1 MRRKTAILN
10 LVLAAGAIG
19 AGVGGYL
26 ATGTSTTATAVVRST
41 AVQRGTVLSTI
52 SSSGNIEA
60 AHSLTLSF
68 TGSGTLVALWA
79 RAGQAVKQGQQLAQ
93 IDPTTA
99 QQTVRTATAS
109 LASAEAN
116 YQTVLAGQTAAQR
129 RQNAISVTQSRNSL
143 STARTSLADT
153 QASLAL
159 NVTTQAASVAQAR
172 QSLAQAQATIA
183 LTDKSLQASVDQA
196 KKAVALAR
204 TTVGNSAQGASTT
217 LALARA
223 QLATDLSKQNVD
235 IGTLNG
241 IVGSTDGGKT
251 SVQTATAALTNDSL
265 QLQQITEYQ
274 TANGCSAGCPK
285 PNDTLSQKQL
295 QFRQTQDQAVLSSLN
310 TIAADATAITKDQQA
325 IDSAT
330 LSLSNNGV
338 SNTQSL
344 TNATTSYNNAVTAL
358 QKQQISDAQTLQNAR
373 NQLQSALNSQ
383 TSGQLK
389 DAQTLHQAQQSVANA
404 QLSLENTVVGN
415 EIKTSTAPSTI
426 AQAQASLQQAQ
437 ASLKNAQEALDQTIL
452 RAPIAGTIASVNG
465 LVGTTV
471 SSGGGGGANATSTG
485 FITLVDLSHPL
496 VQVGFSESDAAK
508 IKLGQLA
515 TLTVSA
521 LPNVQL
527 AAHVAQFDTTSTL
540 VSNVVTYYA
549 TLQLDRTDS
558 GVKPGM
564 TVSASVIVGKSD
576 NALHVPTAAVR
587 GTGGTGTVTLVDAKG
602 VQTRATVATG
612 LAGDDQTVILSGLK
626 EGDNVVVSTG
636 SIGGTSG
643 TTGTPSLTGGLSG
656 GLGGGLGGGG
666 GGRGFRLGG

>member
-1 MRRKTAILN
+1 MRRKTAVLN
-10 LVLAAGAIG
+10 LILAAGAIG

-26 ATGTSTTATAVVRST
+26 ATGTSATTTATVRST

-68 TGSGTLVALWA
+68 TGSGTLVALWVK
-79 RAGQAVKQGQQLAQ
+79 AGQAVKQGQQLAQ

-99 QQTVRTATAS
+99 QQTVRTAAAS

-116 YQTVLAGQTAAQR
+116 YASVVQGQTAAQR
-129 RQNAISVTQSRNSL
+129 HQNAISVTQSRNSL
-143 STARTSLADT
+143 ATAQTSLADT
-153 QASLAL
+153 RASLAL
-159 NVTTQAASVAQAR
+159 NATTQAASVAQAR
-172 QSLAQAQATIA
+172 QSLASAEATIA
-183 LTDKSLQASVDQA
+183 LTGTSLQASVDQA
-196 KKAVALAR
+196 KKAVDLAR
-204 TTVGNSAQGASTT
+204 TTVGNSAQSASTA

-241 IVGSTDGGKT
+241 IVGSTDGGKA
-251 SVQTATAALTNDSL
+251 SVQAATAALTNDAL

-274 TANGCSAGCPK
+274 TANGCTAGCPK

-325 IDSAT
+325 IDAAT
-330 LSLSNNGV
+330 LALSTNGV

-344 TNATTSYNNAVTAL
+344 TNATTAYNNAVTAL

-373 NQLQSALNSQ
+373 NQLQSALTSQ

-389 DAQTLHQAQQSVANA
+389 DAQTLHQAQQSVTNA
-404 QLSLENTVVGN
+404 KLSLENTVVGN
-415 EIKTSTAPSTI
+415 EIKTATLPSTI
-426 AQAQASLQQAQ
+426 AQAKASLQQAQ
-437 ASLKNAQEALDQTIL
+437 ANLKNAQEALDQTIL

-465 LVGTTV
+465 LVGTAV
-471 SSGGGGGANATSTG
+471 SSGGGGANATSTG

-508 IKLGQLA
+508 IKLGQPA

-527 AAHVAQFDTTSTL
+527 AAHVVQFDTVSTL

-564 TVSASVIVGKSD
+564 TVSTSVIVGKAD

-587 GTGGTGTVTLVDAKG
+587 GSAGTGTVTLVDTKG
-602 VQTRATVATG
+602 VQTRTTVATG

-636 SIGGTSG
+636 SLG
-643 TTGTPSLTGGLSG
+643 TTGTTGTTITPG
-656 GLGGGLGGGG
+656 GLGGGLGGGFGGGG

>member
-1 MRRKTAILN
+1 MRRKTAVLN
-10 LVLAAGAIG
+10 LILAAGAIG

-26 ATGTSTTATAVVRST
+26 ATGTSATTTATVRST

-68 TGSGTLVALWA
+68 TGSGTLVALWVK
-79 RAGQAVKQGQQLAQ
+79 AGQAVRQGQQLAQ

-116 YQTVLAGQTAAQR
+116 YANVVQGQTAAQR
-129 RQNAISVTQSRNSL
+129 HQNAISVTQSRNSL
-143 STARTSLADT
+143 ATAQTSLADT
-153 QASLAL
+153 RASLAL
-159 NVTTQAASVAQAR
+159 NATTQAASVAQAR
-172 QSLAQAQATIA
+172 QSLASAEATIA
-183 LTDKSLQASVDQA
+183 LTGTSLQASVDQA
-196 KKAVALAR
+196 KKAVDLAR
-204 TTVGNSAQGASTT
+204 TTVGNSAQSASTA

-241 IVGSTDGGKT
+241 IVGSTDGGKA
-251 SVQTATAALTNDSL
+251 SVQAATAALTNDAL

-274 TANGCSAGCPK
+274 TANGCTAGCPK

-295 QFRQTQDQAVLSSLN
+295 QFRQTQDQAVLASL
-310 TIAADATAITKDQQA
+310 TAIAADATAITKDQQA
-325 IDSAT
+325 IDAAT
-330 LSLSNNGV
+330 VALSNNGV

-344 TNATTSYNNAVTAL
+344 TNATTAYNNAVTAL

-373 NQLQSALNSQ
+373 NQLQSALTSQ

-389 DAQTLHQAQQSVANA
+389 DAQTLHQAQQSVTNA
-404 QLSLENTVVGN
+404 KLSLENTVVGN
-415 EIKTSTAPSTI
+415 EIKTATLPSTI
-426 AQAQASLQQAQ
+426 AQAKASLQQAQ
-437 ASLKNAQEALDQTIL
+437 ANLKNAQEALDQTIL

-465 LVGTTV
+465 LVGTAV
-471 SSGGGGGANATSTG
+471 SSGGGGANAASTG

-508 IKLGQLA
+508 IKLGQPA

-527 AAHVAQFDTTSTL
+527 AAHVVQFDTVSTL

-564 TVSASVIVGKSD
+564 TVSTSVIVGKAD

-587 GTGGTGTVTLVDAKG
+587 GSGGTGTVTLVDAKG
-602 VQTRATVATG
+602 VQTRTTVATG

-636 SIGGTSG
+636 SLG
-643 TTGTPSLTGGLSG
+643 TTGTTGTTITPG
-656 GLGGGLGGGG
+656 GLGGGLGGGFGGGG